1 MKRLRNSLIFI
12 GLCLMVAALTGLA
25 AEGDS
30 GRKVLAL
37 SYPEGSTVSVK
48 FGGTFRLPQASGEA
62 KVERKKGST
71 EIEIELDEMK
81 PASLF
86 GGDLNTYVL
95 WGISPEGQTDNLG
108 EFILEGN
115 RSKLDVTTSLST
127 FGLVVTAE
135 PHFLVSSPSPF
146 VVLENTRPTKDVGS
160 LMTVSEVP
168 YSGFEGELRADRET
182 LTNLPESKGEVRPHL
197 QAAAT
202 AVDLAERAG
211 AGQYAPQEFEQAR
224 EALEIAQTAS
234 RSGAS
239 AEALTL
245 KSHEAVRLAVHAQK
259 TAQDK
264 AYQEA
269 LAAERDANMQRLQTL
284 KSSIQQAQTEAER
297 ARIETQQ
304 KQLQLEMER
313 RAHDQAI
320 ANAREASAQA
330 REAELRAERAQRRAR
345 DAASEAEAA
354 REASAQAREKMR
366 QALSEVVAIRST
378 ARGLIVNLPDILF
391 DFGKSTLRPEAR
403 ETLSRVAGI
412 LSVSP
417 VYDLRVEGHTDDVG
431 SDEFNQDLSLRRA
444 QSVRSYLIQSGL
456 PAKMIAA
463 EGFGESQPLVPN
475 DSPENRQKNRR
486 VEIVIANTPTSTDLP

>member
-1 MKRLRNSLIFI
+1 MKRYRNHLILV
-12 GLCLMVAALTGLA
+12 GLCLAMATLTGWA
-25 AEGDS
+25 AERDS

-37 SYPEGSTVSVK
+37 SYPEGPSVSVK
-48 FGGTFRLPQASGEA
+48 FGGTFRLPNASGEA
-62 KVERKKGST
+62 KVERKKGAT

-81 PASLF
+81 PASFF

-135 PHFLVSSPSPF
+135 PHFLVSTPSPF
-146 VVLENTRPTKDVGS
+146 VVLENTRPTRDVGN
-160 LMTVSEVP
+160 LMTVSEIP
-168 YSGFEGELRADRET
+168 YSGFEGDYRADRET
-182 LTNLPESKGEVRPHL
+182 LSNLPESKGEVRPHL
-197 QAAAT
+197 RAAGT
-202 AVDLAERAG
+202 AVELAERAG
-211 AGQYAPQEFEQAR
+211 AGQYAPAELEKAR
-224 EALEIAQTAS
+224 EALEIAETAAGG
-234 RSGAS
+234 GAS
-239 AEALTL
+239 AQALML
-245 KSHEAVRLAVHAQK
+245 KSHEAIRLAVRAQK
-259 TAQDK
+259 TAEEK

-269 LAAERDANMQRLQTL
+269 LAAERDANMQRLETL
-284 KSSIQQAQTEAER
+284 ESGIQQAQTQAER

-313 RAHDQAI
+313 RAHEQAI
-320 ANAREASAQA
+320 ENAREASAQA
-330 REAELRAERAQRRAR
+330 REAELRAERAQRQAR

-366 QALSEVVAIRST
+366 MALSEVVAIRTT

-391 DFGKSTLRPEAR
+391 DFGKATLRPEAR

-444 QSVRSYLIQSGL
+444 QSVRGYLIQAGL
-456 PAKMIAA
+456 PAKMIEA
-463 EGFGESQPLVPN
+463 EGFGETQPLVPN
-475 DSPENRQKNRR
+475 DSSENRQKNRR
-486 VEIVIANTPTSTDLP
+486 VEIVISNAPTSADLP